1 MGALYWQLNDIWQ
14 GASWSSL
21 EFGGKWKMLHYFAC
35 NFFAPALVSPSVTS
49 SGNLQIDLISD
60 YLVDK
65 ETILNVSV
73 YRWNSLDPVHQRSS
87 AHTLHNASVTRVFS
101 SNLLKYLS
109 DAGCEENAVKSCF
122 LYFSLLSENGD
133 NVSPD
138 NFLFPG
144 PLKELIDFK
153 AATITVKSVTPG
165 REANTFDI
173 TIETNRIALFVWLEA
188 NDVPGEF
195 TDNGFLL
202 VTQIQKVEFTAK
214 KEVTSEQL
222 KGNITIVSLA
232 DTY

>member
-1 MGALYWQLNDIWQ
+1 
-14 GASWSSL
+14 
-21 EFGGKWKMLHYFAC
+21 
-35 NFFAPALVSPSVTS
+35 V
-49 SGNLQIDLISD
+49 
-60 YLVDK
+60 
-65 ETILNVSV
+65 
-73 YRWNSLDPVHQRSS
+73 
-87 AHTLHNASVTRVFS
+87 
-101 SNLLKYLS
+101 KYLS

-122 LYFSLLSENGD
+122 LHFSLLSENED

-153 AATITVKSVTPG
+153 AAAITVKSVTPG

-188 NDVPGEF
+188 NYVPGEF
-195 TDNGFLL
+195 SDNGFLL